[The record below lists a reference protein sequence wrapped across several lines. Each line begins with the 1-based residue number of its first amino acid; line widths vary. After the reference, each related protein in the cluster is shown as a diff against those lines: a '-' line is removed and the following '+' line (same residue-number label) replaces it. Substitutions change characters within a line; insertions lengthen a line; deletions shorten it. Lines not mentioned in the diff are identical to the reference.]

1 MIDGADAPD
10 PARRRTRP
18 AEPTDAEVLELI
30 GDVPRLAEVR
40 RWTGDVLSDLADD
53 EITDAK
59 LVVSELVTN
68 AYEHG
73 QHPLHVR
80 LRRTRNLIRVE
91 VADLS
96 PRVPVIGRS
105 SVRVTRGRGLLLVD
119 RLCRRWGAV
128 RNAVGKTVWAVLAR
142 RSERPSAVPT
152 D

>member
-10 PARRRTRP
+10 PARRRIRP
-18 AEPTDAEVLELI
+18 GEPADAEVLELA
-30 GDVPRLAEVR
+30 GDMPRLAEVR
-40 RWTGDVLSDLADD
+40 RWTGDVLADLTD
-53 EITDAK
+53 EEVADAK

-91 VADLS
+91 VTDLS

-142 RSERPSAVPT
+142 PSEHPGAVPA